1 MPKPRQGEQ
10 KGDYLIRCMDDDK
23 MKNDYP
29 DNMQRY
35 AVCQSIYTQEKM
47 AVDKISFDFDD
58 TLNTSKGKE
67 LAKRLNESGAQLY
80 IISARDNKD
89 GMYKVADELNIPHF
103 RIYAL
108 GNNEVKVFK
117 VKDLGIKIHY
127 DNNPDVIKQLPG
139 VGKLFTL

>member
-1 MPKPRQGEQ
+1 
-10 KGDYLIRCMDDDK
+10 MDDEK
-23 MKNDYP
+23 MKQDYP

-80 IISARDNKD
+80 IISARDNKE

-117 VKDLGIKIHY
+117 VKDLGIKTHY

-139 VGKLFTL
+139 VGKLFKL

>member
-1 MPKPRQGEQ
+1 
-10 KGDYLIRCMDDDK
+10 MDDEK

-35 AVCQSIYTQEKM
+35 AVCQSIYTNEKM
-47 AVDKISFDFDD
+47 AVKKISFDFDE
-58 TLNTSKGKE
+58 TLNTAEGKE
-67 LAKRLNESGAQLY
+67 LAKRLNETGAQLY
-80 IISARDNKD
+80 IISARDNKE

-108 GNNEVKVFK
+108 GTNEVKVFK
-117 VKDLGIKIHY
+117 VKDLGINTHY

-139 VGKLFTL
+139 VGKLFKI

>member
-1 MPKPRQGEQ
+1 MPKPRQGEH

-47 AVDKISFDFDD
+47 AVKKISFDFDE
-58 TLNTSKGKE
+58 TLNTAEGKE
-67 LAKRLNESGAQLY
+67 LAKRLNETGAQLY
-80 IISARDNKD
+80 IISARDNKE

-108 GNNEVKVFK
+108 GTNEVKVFK
-117 VKDLGIKIHY
+117 VKDLGINTHY
-127 DNNPDVIKQLPG
+127 DNNPDIIKQLPG
-139 VGKLFTL
+139 VGKLFSI

>member
-23 MKNDYP
+23 IKNDYP

-35 AVCQSIYTQEKM
+35 AVCQSIYTNEKM
-47 AVDKISFDFDD
+47 AVKKISFDFDE
-58 TLNTSKGKE
+58 TLNTTEGKE
-67 LAKRLNESGAQLY
+67 LAKRLNETGAQLY
-80 IISARDNKD
+80 IISARDNKED
-89 GMYKVADELNIPHF
+89 MYKVADELNIPHF

-108 GNNEVKVFK
+108 GTNEVKVFK
-117 VKDLGIKIHY
+117 VKDLGINTHY

-139 VGKLFTL
+139 VGKLFSI

>member
-23 MKNDYP
+23 MKQDYP

-47 AVDKISFDFDD
+47 AVDKISFDFDGVLS
-58 TLNTSKGKE
+58 TAKGQE
-67 LAKRLNESGAQLY
+67 LAKSFKDAQLY
-80 IISARDNKD
+80 LISARDNKAE
-89 GMYKVADELNIPHF
+89 MYKIAEEVGIPTF
-103 RIYAL
+103 RIYAM
-108 GNNEVKVFK
+108 GSNDMKVFK
-117 VKDLGIKIHY
+117 VRDLDIKTHY

-139 VGKLFTL
+139 VGKLFEL

>member
-1 MPKPRQGEQ
+1 MPKPRKGEH
-10 KGDYLIRCMDDDK
+10 KGDYLIRCMDDEK
-23 MKNDYP
+23 MKQDYP

-80 IISARDNKD
+80 IISARDNKE

-117 VKDLGIKIHY
+117 VKDLGIKTHY

-139 VGKLFTL
+139 VGKLFKL

>member
-10 KGDYLIRCMDDDK
+10 KGDYLIRCMDDEK
-23 MKNDYP
+23 MKDKYP

-35 AVCQSIYTQEKM
+35 AVCQSIYTNEKM
-47 AVDKISFDFDD
+47 AVKKISFDFDG
-58 TLNTSKGKE
+58 TLNTAEGKE
-67 LAKRLNESGAQLY
+67 LAKRLNETGAQLY
-80 IISARDNKD
+80 IISARDNKE

-108 GNNEVKVFK
+108 GTNKVKVFK
-117 VKDLGIKIHY
+117 VKDLGINTHY

-139 VGKLFTL
+139 IGKLFKI

>member
-1 MPKPRQGEQ
+1 
-10 KGDYLIRCMDDDK
+10 MDDEK
-23 MKNDYP
+23 MKQDYP

-47 AVDKISFDFDD
+47 AVDKISFDFDS

-89 GMYKVADELNIPHF
+89 GMYEVADQLNIPHF

-108 GNNEVKVFK
+108 GSNEVKVFK
-117 VKDLGIKIHY
+117 IKDLGIKTHY
-127 DNNPDVIKQLPG
+127 DNNPDVIKQLAG
-139 VGKLFTL
+139 VGKLFEL

>member
-1 MPKPRQGEQ
+1 
-10 KGDYLIRCMDDDK
+10 MDDEK
-23 MKNDYP
+23 MKQDYP

-89 GMYKVADELNIPHF
+89 GMYEVADELNIPHF

-108 GNNEVKVFK
+108 GSNEVKVFK
-117 VKDLGIKIHY
+117 VKDLGIKTHY

-139 VGKLFTL
+139 VGKLFKL